1 LASANLSLEKQ
12 MAKVSLS
19 ATQIPF
25 AVAASQNYKFMFT
38 HADTKKIVMQDIPVE
53 TIHETELNF
62 YWRLM

>member
-1 LASANLSLEKQ
+1 
-12 MAKVSLS
+12 MAKTSLS
-19 ATQIPF
+19 ATQTPF

-38 HADTKKIVMQDIPVE
+38 HANTKKIVMQNVTVE